1 MSRVSLLSSQGMS
14 CHKRASINCPGQSLV
29 LRIPIILPPAG
40 IGVPGAASLPA
51 PGKPASRRS
60 RNACARARSPPS
72 WAGRT
77 CSLAGLQ
84 SYPASQGPWGIRH
97 LSGTRRDQ
105 ENAGPTPS
113 FLAES
118 GSPPSSVSG
127 LCTANTDAAGG
138 LGKQI
143 MSLVHGFHPV
153 SSDL

>member
-1 MSRVSLLSSQGMS
+1 MPWPVISVTHPHYPPTSRHRGPRS
-14 CHKRASINCPGQSLV
+14 C
-29 LRIPIILPPAG
+29 IPA
-40 IGVPGAASLPA
+40 A
-51 PGKPASRRS
+51 PGEPASQRS

-72 WAGRT
+72 RAGRT

-143 MSLVHGFHPV
+143 MPLVHGFHPV
-153 SSDL
+153 SSKL